1 MFTFYFHEYFILFII
16 SIIDYLS
23 LDFFA
28 THFLSYSKL
37 RNYKL
42 IRLIYLFLF
51 FILIV
56 PPLPFSTKFLIELT
70 NFTYFFILSGFNIK
84 SSCITYIKY
93 FIFYYFVSFFT
104 AFLFVSINFSYNTND
119 TLYIYYITLI
129 SNMTRYILFHLYVNY
144 KQLKIL
150 HISLQKYILFF
161 ASYFVSIAIM
171 LYCCRL
177 FTTSGNENLSYTY
190 ILLFICGVILFN
202 LYNYHSIATLLVKQN
217 EQHTLLQKYEL
228 EKDYVQNINASL
240 KLLSKIRH
248 DFRNQLII
256 IDGYAQKNEIN
267 KLRDYI
273 STTNNE
279 IGATKLYTT
288 PSELISSL
296 LNAKNAACQKEAISF
311 LVSCQFQ
318 QICIDDFSII
328 TIIGNILDNAITAAA
343 KTDLGT
349 IKLSITQLD
358 AMLEIHCENNHC
370 ETIMEKNGVLLTTK
384 SNEHGLHGIGL
395 GNVKDCVERLHGTMQ
410 IHHDTTHFHINLLIP
425 NYK

>member
-1 MFTFYFHEYFILFII
+1 MLLVDFHTSTILLINILIDFFTLE
-16 SIIDYLS
+16 
-23 LDFFA
+23 FFA
-28 THFLSYSKL
+28 THFVP
-37 RNYKL
+37 YKHAKQYHL
-42 IRLIYLFLF
+42 IRYT
-51 FILIV
+51 FILINSSLV
-56 PPLPFSTKFLIELT
+56 FAPFSFDISYITIPMYFLI
-70 NFTYFFILSGFNIK
+70 ISSWNIK
-84 SSCITYIKY
+84 VSIITSITYYLID
-93 FIFYYFVSFFT
+93 FIIFISVSFIC
-104 AFLFVSINFSYNTND
+104 ALINMNVNSHD
-119 TLYIYYITLI
+119 TMYINYMTLLC
-129 SNMTRYILFHLYVNY
+129 NMTEYILFHLYVNY
-144 KQLKIL
+144 KQLKKLRIP
-150 HISLQKYILFF
+150 LQNYLSFF

-177 FTTSGNENLSYTY
+177 FTTSGNENLFYTY

-202 LYNYHSIATLLVKQN
+202 LFNYHSIATLLVKQN
-217 EQHTLLQKYEL
+217 EQNTLLQKYEL
-228 EKDYVQNINASL
+228 EKDYVQNINDSL

-267 KLRDYI
+267 KLREYI

-296 LNAKNAACQKEAISF
+296 LNTKNAACQKEGISF

-328 TIIGNILDNAITAAA
+328 TILGNILDNAITAAA

-370 ETIMEKNGVLLTTK
+370 ETIMEKNGIFLTTK
-384 SNEHGLHGIGL
+384 ENEHGLHGIGL
-395 GNVKDCVERLHGTMQ
+395 GNVKDCVDKLHGTMQ

>member
-1 MFTFYFHEYFILFII
+1 MFSTTFHESVILSFCV
-16 SIIDYLS
+16 L
-23 LDFFA
+23 LDFFTIEYFA
-28 THFLSYSKL
+28 VHFSPHNKTKHFKSLQLLY
-37 RNYKL
+37 
-42 IRLIYLFLF
+42 I
-51 FILIV
+51 FITWFLIV
-56 PPLPFSTKFLIELT
+56 PSLPFSTTFLIELI
-70 NFTYFFILSGFNIK
+70 NFSYFLFLSSFKIK
-84 SSCITYIKY
+84 SSFFAFIKY
-93 FIFYYFVSFFT
+93 FLLNYSISAFT
-104 AFLFVSINFSYNTND
+104 AFLFVFVNINFNTDN
-119 TLYIYYITLI
+119 TLYIYYMSLI
-129 SNMTRYILFHLYVNY
+129 INMTRYILFHLYVNY
-144 KQLKIL
+144 KQLKKLRIPL
-150 HISLQKYILFF
+150 RNYLSFF
-161 ASYFVSIAIM
+161 ASYFISIAIM

-217 EQHTLLQKYEL
+217 EQNTLLQKYEL
-228 EKDYVQNINASL
+228 EKEYVQNINDSL

-256 IDGYAQKNEIN
+256 IDGYAKKNEIN
-267 KLRDYI
+267 KLREYI
-273 STTNNE
+273 SATNNE

-296 LNAKNAACQKEAISF
+296 LNAKNAACQKEGISF

-328 TIIGNILDNAITAAA
+328 TILGNILDNAITAAS
-343 KTDLGT
+343 KTNLGT

-358 AMLEIHCENNHC
+358 ALVEIHCKNNHC
-370 ETIMEKNGVLLTTK
+370 ETIMEKNGILLTTK
-384 SNEHGLHGIGL
+384 KNEHGLHGIGL

-410 IHHDTTHFHINLLIP
+410 IHHDTTHFHIHLLIP